1 MSSSLRVEPASPTH
15 TKTFIFLTFCVILAH
30 KLFRLNTKRIL
41 IVGGPG
47 TGKSTLITDLE
58 AKGHTCFHEIS
69 REVTAAAQKKGI
81 EQLFL
86 TQPLLFSEL
95 LLKGRIQQ
103 FKDAESLD
111 AEYAFYDRGIP
122 DVAAYMDYTG
132 DEYPD
137 MFRNA
142 CAEHQY
148 DVVFM
153 LAPWKDIYE
162 QDSERYESFEQAK
175 TIQQYLTAAYTNYG
189 YHLIDVP
196 FGTVSER
203 VDFILNTLKNH
214 E

>member
-1 MSSSLRVEPASPTH
+1 M
-15 TKTFIFLTFCVILAH
+15 
-30 KLFRLNTKRIL
+30 NTKRIL
-41 IVGGPG
+41 IIGGPG

-58 AKGHTCFHEIS
+58 AKGYTCFHEIS

-103 FKDAESLD
+103 FKDAEPLD
-111 AEYAFYDRGIP
+111 ATYAFYDRGIP

-137 MFRNA
+137 MFRTA
-142 CAEHQY
+142 CKEHMY
-148 DVVFM
+148 DVAFM
-153 LAPWKDIYE
+153 LAPWKEIYE
-162 QDSERYESFEQAK
+162 QDNERYESFEQAE
-175 TIQQYLTAAYTNYG
+175 TIQEFLKTAYENYG
-189 YHLIDVP
+189 YQLINVP

-203 VDFILNTLKNH
+203 VDFILQTLKNH